1 MKTVV
6 EDHKYSCKGEEMQLK
21 DIQVFVKKQNQKNW
35 KRGNNQRRKIM
46 AKLKKRDQAT
56 I

>member
-1 MKTVV
+1 MINIVARERK
-6 EDHKYSCKGEEMQLK
+6 CNLK
-21 DIQVFVKKQNQKNW
+21 IMQVFVKKQSQKNW